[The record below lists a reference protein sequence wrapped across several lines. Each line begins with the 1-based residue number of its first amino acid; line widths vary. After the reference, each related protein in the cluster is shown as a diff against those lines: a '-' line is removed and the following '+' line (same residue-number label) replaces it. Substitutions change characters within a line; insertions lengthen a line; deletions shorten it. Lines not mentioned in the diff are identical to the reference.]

1 MPCQNKTMLLYSG
14 FTLQDLKSLF
24 MTKLLKRSFNTECLT
39 IKRKDLPV
47 VVADHD
53 DDFIA
58 RLMKRSEDDY
68 MARIIKKDGEEREKE
83 KRRFEK
89 RPVCPGTVSYDTRE
103 RDQDSYLFTLSW

>member
-1 MPCQNKTMLLYSG
+1 M
-14 FTLQDLKSLF
+14 F
-24 MTKLLKRSFNTECLT
+24 MTQLLKRSFNTECWT

-58 RLMKRSEDDY
+58 RLMKRGEDVY
-68 MARIIKKDGEEREKE
+68 MARIIKREEDQEETE

-89 RPVCPGTVSYDTRE
+89 RLICPGTVSPDTRE
-103 RDQDSYLFTLSW
+103 GDQDSYLFTLSW